1 MVFVNSV
8 NIMVS
13 SAVKLVLDKVTEYAL
28 KLADTAF
35 ERLKSEIFGS
45 GRAVRSTDSAIYNRL
60 NKTFR

>member
-1 MVFVNSV
+1 
-8 NIMVS
+8 MVS